1 MIFTRNNVQTAVRD
15 VRETDALGDYLCVPL
30 RRREEIMSQFGGNDE
45 QVKKKYV
52 DYFMDH
58 DPLASWR
65 RVIVVLD
72 VLKFWGEKE
81 AAEKIRH
88 LAEAVTGE
96 GR

>member
-15 VRETDALGDYLCVPL
+15 VRGTVWLGVYLGVPGW
-30 RRREEIMSQFGGNDE
+30 RRREIESQFSGNDG
-45 QVKKKYV
+45 QVKKKLV

-65 RVIVVLD
+65 QVIVVLD
-72 VLKFWGEKE
+72 VLKDWGEKE
-81 AAEKIRH
+81 GAEKIRH
-88 LAEAVTGE
+88 LAEAVTGG

>member
-15 VRETDALGDYLCVPL
+15 VRKTDDLGDYLGVPL
-30 RRREEIMSQFGGNDE
+30 RRQIEIESQFRGNDG

-72 VLKFWGEKE
+72 RLKGWGWGGEP
-81 AAEKIRH
+81 EKIRH

>member
-15 VRETDALGDYLCVPL
+15 VGYTGGLGDWLGVPG
-30 RRREEIMSQFGGNDE
+30 RRRKEIESQFSGNDG

-72 VLKFWGEKE
+72 ELKRYGEKE
-81 AAEKIRH
+81 GAEKIRH

>member
-1 MIFTRNNVQTAVRD
+1 MIFTRNNVQTAVKD
-15 VRETDALGDYLCVPL
+15 VSTDPLGISLYVPHW
-30 RRREEIMSQFGGNDE
+30 RRMEIRSQFRGNDGQQQKE
-45 QVKKKYV
+45 YV

-65 RVIVVLD
+65 RVIGVLD
-72 VLKFWGEKE
+72 GSRQKS

-88 LAEAVTGE
+88 LAEAVTGV

>member
-15 VRETDALGDYLCVPL
+15 VRNTYLLGMELYVPDW
-30 RRREEIMSQFGGNDE
+30 RQEEIESQFRGNDG
-45 QVKKKYV
+45 QKKKKYV

-65 RVIVVLD
+65 RVIVILD
-72 VLKFWGEKE
+72 DLKSYGEKE
-81 AAEKIRH
+81 GAEKIRH